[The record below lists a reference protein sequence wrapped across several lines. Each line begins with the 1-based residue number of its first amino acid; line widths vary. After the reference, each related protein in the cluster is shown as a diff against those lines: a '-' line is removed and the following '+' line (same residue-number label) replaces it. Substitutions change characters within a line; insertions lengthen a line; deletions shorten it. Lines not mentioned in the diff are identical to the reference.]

1 MRALSL
7 LLLVACNAYSPDLGG
22 TPFLCGTTDPRCP
35 DGYVA
40 VDVSVIRCEC
50 QKPGLVDGGSGYAC
64 YPDPN
69 EPNEAYT
76 AATPVPIQPPLP
88 KVFDN
93 VSICNGADVD
103 VYRVTIA
110 KVSSQ
115 LAVDVLFDDAR
126 ESPRLD
132 LLDMSGG
139 SLHPTVLSPEPGKLQ
154 AAIVTTYVG
163 AHHVEVRGG
172 DEGPKPEEVNYTLRI
187 QVTEP

>member
-1 MRALSL
+1 MRALPL
-7 LLLVACNAYSPDLGG
+7 LLLSACNAYSPDLGG
-22 TPFLCGTTDPRCP
+22 TPFLCGTSEPRCP

-50 QKPGLVDGGSGYAC
+50 QKPGLLDAGSGYFC
-64 YPDPN
+64 YPDPD
-69 EPNEAYT
+69 EPNEAFSDP
-76 AATPVPIQPPLP
+76 TPAPIQPPLP

-93 VSICNGADVD
+93 VSICPGSDVD
-103 VYRVTIA
+103 DYQVMIA
-110 KVSSQ
+110 KVGSQ

-126 ESPRLD
+126 RPPRLD

-139 SLHPTVLSPEPGKLQ
+139 SLHPTLLSPERGQLA

-163 AHHVEVRGG
+163 AHHVEVRA
-172 DEGPKPEEVNYTLRI
+172 GPELEEVNYTLRI